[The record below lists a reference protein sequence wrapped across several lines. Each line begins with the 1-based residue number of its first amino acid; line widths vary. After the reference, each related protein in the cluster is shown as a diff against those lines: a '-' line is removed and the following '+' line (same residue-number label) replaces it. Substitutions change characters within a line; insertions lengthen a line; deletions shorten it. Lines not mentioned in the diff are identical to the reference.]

1 MAKIRVGLV
10 GCGFVSEL
18 HMYAFRRVYGV
29 DVEVA
34 AVAARGDRVVE
45 FAGRHQIPRVY
56 RSFTE
61 LIADRE
67 LDVIDI
73 CTPPNLHA
81 EMIVAAMQAGKHVI
95 CEKPFAGYF
104 GRAGDEQPIG
114 KHVPKAL
121 MYERVLEEM
130 DATRAAI
137 ERTGKLFMYA
147 EDWIY
152 APAVTKTAEI
162 IRATKDK
169 ILFMKGEESHSGSHA
184 AHAAQWAMTGG
195 GSLIRMGC
203 HPLSA
208 VLYLKQVEAKA
219 RGETIRV
226 ASVTGDVGNVTA
238 NLKPEERTYI
248 KANPVDVEDWGTLTA
263 TFSDG
268 TKATVFSG
276 DMIMGGVRNLIE
288 TYTSGGSLF
297 ANITPNTHLM
307 SYQTS
312 EEKLAS
318 VYITEKVDRKTG
330 WQYVCLEEEWT
341 RGYLQEIQD
350 FMECAASGRPPLSDL
365 ALAYET
371 IKVNY
376 AGYWAAEEG
385 RRVVL

>member
-1 MAKIRVGLV
+1 MAGIRVGLV

-34 AVAARGDRVVE
+34 AVAARGDHVVE
-45 FAGRHQIPRVY
+45 FAGRHTIPRVY
-56 RSFTE
+56 RSFAE

-67 LDVIDI
+67 IDVIDI

-104 GRAGDEQPIG
+104 GRDGDKQPIG

-130 DATRAAI
+130 DKTRAAI

-162 IRATKDK
+162 IKATKDK

-219 RGETIRV
+219 RGESIRV

-238 NLKPEERTYI
+238 GLKPEERTYI

-276 DMIMGGVRNLIE
+276 DMIMGGVRNLVE

-297 ANITPNTHLM
+297 ANITPNNHLM

-350 FMECAASGRPPLSDL
+350 FMECVATGRQPVSDL

>member
-1 MAKIRVGLV
+1 MKKVRVGLV
-10 GCGFVSEL
+10 GCGFVADL
-18 HMYAFRRVYGV
+18 HMYAYKRVYGL
-29 DVEVA
+29 DAEVK
-34 AVAARGDRVVE
+34 AVAARGDQVVD
-45 FAGRHQIPRVY
+45 FAKKHRIGTAY
-56 RSFTE
+56 RSYRD

-67 LDVIDI
+67 IDVVDI
-73 CTPPNLHA
+73 CTPPMLHA
-81 EMIVAAMQAGKHVI
+81 TMIMDAVQADKHVI

-104 GRAGDEQPIG
+104 GRDGDKQPIG
-114 KHVPKAL
+114 KHVPKSL
-121 MYERVLEEM
+121 MYQRVMEEM
-130 DATRAAI
+130 DKTCLAI
-137 ERTGKLFMYA
+137 KASGKLFMYA

-152 APAVTKTAEI
+152 APAVTKTVEVLK
-162 IRATKDK
+162 ATRDK
-169 ILFMKGEESHSGSHA
+169 ILFMKAEESHSGSHA

-219 RGETIRV
+219 RGEQITV
-226 ASVTGDVGNVTA
+226 SSVTADVGNVA
-238 NLKPEERTYI
+238 AGLPPQERTFI
-248 KANPVDVEDWGTLTA
+248 KANPVDVEDWGMLTL

-268 TKATVFSG
+268 TKSTVFSG
-276 DMIMGGVRNLIE
+276 DMIMGGVRNLVE

-297 ANITPNTHLM
+297 ANITPNNHLM
-307 SYQTS
+307 SYLTD
-312 EEKLAS
+312 EKKLTG

-350 FMECAASGRPPLSDL
+350 FMECVAWGRQPLAEL

-376 AGYWAAEEG
+376 AGYWSAEEG
-385 RRVVL
+385 RRVPL